1 MSRSSKTI
9 KNKAEK
15 KSSPVRITDHVVH
28 VNIDP
33 QTVSKYVRSGND
45 LVIHQANGKVIRIR
59 GFFGDGDKQQLE
71 LVFDYNGGELKMAAV
86 PSTIPLD
93 DPTGDEVLFKPVE
106 NDDHNATG
114 LKAVGMAAFA
124 ATTIGTVAAAT
135 NHGHRHG
142 HSSSDGSNS
151 NGLGDNG
158 ANSGTGNTN
167 TSGNGNS
174 TTNSGNDKNN
184 NGNDKNNNK
193 DNNGTNTKD
202 TAVPDAPTLSF
213 KSNPDG
219 TVVASGR
226 TIANGQVRVTFP
238 DGTTKVVVADKQG
251 YYQAKSNSVQ
261 DSGQGS
267 AVVTDSHGKNSL
279 ATISSY
285 VDDVKPNAAKILG
298 GKDNQEPVVGE
309 FKNHDYINDPRPEI
323 YGSGAEPNA
332 LVRIYRGDTLLGSTR
347 ADASGNWTW
356 KCNADL
362 ADGLYK
368 IRVKVVDNAGNESE
382 LSNEFEFTILTV
394 QPKAVT
400 IDRVHGVDNDQPNG
414 PTSREM
420 IHKKRP
426 TIEGSGADAE
436 GVIYIYAQSS
446 DGERKLLGTTVAG
459 PDGKWSFVPSVDLKD
474 DTYTFTA
481 NLVDKAGN
489 VGKISDGV
497 VIQISTTPPDAPII
511 DQYIDNTGSVTGEVA
526 HRHSTDEQH
535 PILRGH
541 GAEAGSVV
549 TIYDTYNGQKTVLG
563 TTIAKADGSW
573 EFDCRAQSVPVALDE
588 GVHKITATSTDA
600 AGNTSSESKSFDVTV
615 DLTPPSNKVIIDH
628 ALDNQEPNVGTISDN
643 GDTNDRTPTLVGS
656 NAEAYGVVRIYVKT
670 ANGNYTYVGETKADS
685 EGNWSFTAPTLPR
698 DGSYTYQARATDE
711 AGNEAVGSD
720 GFTVN
725 LDTLAPVIP
734 SIVKVEKPTGDEIS
748 QGKPTNTTTPT
759 ISGTSEKDAI
769 INIYDVNG
777 GWIGSTKADGQGAW
791 SFTPTSQMSTGMH
804 NLYVTATDAAGNVS
818 GQSAHFPFEISLQKP
833 TTPTISRIEDD
844 AQKTVENN
852 GYTNDHTPKL
862 YGRGE
867 AGTEVTI
874 SVKLPGSDTA
884 IVLGTVVVNSDGYWE
899 FQTSYYNKDGLYK
912 FIVTATNGGG
922 NASDPSDYYV
932 NLDFTPPAQPTITEL
947 RSAVLPK
954 PGVVSDKGTTNDPAP
969 LISGLAE
976 GNSQVLIY
984 IKGQTEPIGVVK
996 ADGQGK
1002 WSFRIPGLDEGTY
1015 EFLVYSVDQAGN
1027 KSASPATRTVT
1038 ILTSFP
1044 ETPTITG
1051 VYNDQSGSEVLI
1063 DNNKYTSDSTP
1074 VIRGTA
1080 KPGSVVYIY
1089 DGTVLLGTTTAGNDS
1104 SGSWSFKVPANNP
1117 LGNNQ
1122 THSLTAHVVND
1133 AGQAGNPSQPWVV
1146 NVDYTAPDAPKIIG
1160 GRDTAAPIVD
1170 EFENGATI
1178 NDKYPTLRGEG
1189 AEPYSTVKIY
1199 DALGNVV
1206 ATVKA
1211 DVTGQWKWTSSTELK
1226 DGHYS
1231 YTATVVDEAGNE
1243 SDKSNIFGFDV
1254 KTSNNQVPAISSVT
1268 NSKGVAAITSEGV
1281 DWMNDDML
1289 ILHGTGAIKNGVVR
1303 IYDNGKVI
1311 GEVKAGPDGSWSFA
1325 TDPLVGQNHNFTAK
1339 TVDAAGNESLES
1351 AGHAIKVDTVA
1362 PNQPIV
1368 SRIEDSNHETV
1379 VNGGYTNSRTP
1390 KLYGRAEK
1398 FSEVM
1403 IYCTLPGSDKPVL
1416 LGTVKANENGYWE
1429 FQTPSNTLDGLYKFA
1444 VKAKDAAGNISDE
1457 TEYSVNLDFTPP
1469 SQPKITEIRST
1480 IPPKPGSIAENGTT
1494 NDSAPFIT
1502 GEAEKNSQVLI
1513 YIKGQTEPI
1522 GIVKVDSQ
1530 GKWSFR
1536 VPGLDQGTY
1545 QFQVYAVD
1553 QAGNRSPIPTTRTVT
1568 VMTSYP
1574 DSPTITGVYD
1584 DHTGSEVLIESNK
1597 YTTDRTPVLHGTAKP
1612 GSLIYIYD
1620 GSTLIGTTTADNDS
1634 NGSWTFKVPASNPLE
1649 DNQTHTFTAR
1659 VVNSSDQESNPSKP
1673 WIINVDHTPPEAPT
1687 FTTGRD
1693 TAAPVV
1699 DDFDNGATINDKR
1712 PTLRGEGAEP
1722 YSTVKIY
1729 DASGNV
1735 VATIK
1740 ADAGGQWRWKP
1751 DRDLPD
1757 GHYGYRASV
1766 VDQAGNESN
1775 KSAEFGFDVK
1785 TSNNQ
1790 VPTISKIVSSQGDEP
1805 KVAEGVNW
1813 LNDETMTLHG
1823 TGAIK
1828 NGIVR
1833 IYDNGKLIGEVNAG
1847 PDGSWSFTT
1856 DPLVGQKHSFTAK
1869 TVDAAGNES
1878 ALSNI
1883 YDVKID
1889 TSAPSQP
1896 VFDQYID
1903 NTGSV
1908 KGEVANRHSTD
1919 EQHPILRGHG
1929 AEAGSVVTIYDTYNG
1944 QKTVLGTT
1952 IAKDDGSWEF
1962 DCRAQSVP
1970 VTLREGAHKITVT
1983 STDAANN
1990 ASIES
1995 AAFDVTVDLT
2005 PPSNKVIINYVSD
2018 DQEPQ
2023 IGKVNNNGYTNDR
2036 TPTLVGSN
2044 AESNGIVRIYIKNAN
2059 GNYTYVGETKADSQ
2073 GNWSFTAPTLP
2084 RDGSYTYQARATDE
2098 AGNEAVGSDGFT
2110 VNLDTLAPVIPS
2122 IVKVEKPTGD
2132 EISQGKPTNTTTP
2145 TISGTSEKDAIINI
2159 YDVNGGWI
2167 GSTKADGQGAW
2178 SFTPTSQMS
2187 TGMHNLY
2194 VTATDA
2200 AGNVSGQSAHFP
2212 FEISL
2217 QKPTTPTISR
2227 IEDDAQKTVENNGYT
2242 NDHTPKLYGR
2252 GEAGTEVTIS
2262 VKLPGSDTAIV
2273 LGTVVVNSDGYWE
2286 FQTSYYNKDGLYK
2299 FIVTATNG
2307 GGNASDPSD
2316 YYVNLDFTP
2325 PAQPTITELRSAVL
2339 PKPGVV
2345 SDKGTTN
2352 DPAPLISGL
2361 AEGNS
2366 QVLIYIKGQTEPIGV
2381 VKADGQ
2387 GKWSFR
2393 IPGLDEG
2400 TYEFLVY
2407 SVDQAGNKSASPAT
2421 RTVTILTS
2429 FPETPTITGVY
2440 NDQSGSEVLIDNNK
2454 YTSDSTPV
2462 IRGTAKPGSVV
2473 YIYDGTVLLGT
2484 TTAGNDSSGSWSFKV
2499 PANNPLGNN
2508 QTHSLT
2514 AHVVNDAGQ
2523 AGNPSQPWVV
2533 NVDYT
2538 APDAPKIIGGRDTA
2552 APIVDEFEN
2561 GATINDKYPTLRGEG
2576 AEPYSTVKI
2585 YDALG
2590 NVVATV
2596 KADVTGQWKWTS
2608 STELKD
2614 GHYSYTA
2621 TVVDEAGNESDKS
2634 NIFGFDVK
2642 TSNNQV
2648 PAISSVT
2655 NSKGVAAITSEGV
2668 DWMNDDMLIL
2678 HGTGAI
2684 KNGVVRIY
2692 DNGKVIGEV
2701 KAGPDGSW
2709 SFATDPLVGQNHNF
2723 TAKTVDA
2730 AGNESLES
2738 AGHAIKVDTV
2748 APNQPIVSR
2757 IEDSN
2762 HETVVNG
2769 GYTNSRTPKLY
2780 GRAEKFSEV
2789 MIYCTLPG
2797 SDKPVLLGTV
2807 KANENGYWEFQ
2818 TPSNTL
2824 DGLYKFAVKAKDA
2837 AGNISDETEY
2847 SVNLDFTPPSQP
2859 KITEIRSTIPPKPGS
2874 IAENGTTNDSAPFI
2888 TGEAEKNSQ
2897 VLIYIK
2903 GQTEPIGIVK
2913 VDSQGKWSFRVPGLD
2928 QGTYQFQVYAVD
2940 QAGNRSPIPTTR
2952 TVTVM
2957 TSYPDSPTITG
2968 VYDDHT
2974 GSEVLI
2980 ESNKYTTDRTP
2991 VLHGTAKPGSVIYIY
3006 DGSTLIGTTT
3016 AGNDS
3021 NGSWTFKVPAN
3032 NPLEDN
3038 QTHTFTA
3045 RVVDSSDQESNP
3057 SKPWV
3062 INVDHTPP
3070 EAPTFTTGRDTAA
3083 PVVDDFDN
3091 GATINDKRPTLRGEG
3106 AEPYSTVK
3114 IYDASGNVVAT
3125 IKADA
3130 GGQWRWKPDR
3140 DLPDGHYGY
3149 RASVVD
3155 QAGNESNKS
3164 AEFGFDVKTSNNQVP
3179 TISKIVSGQ
3188 GDEPKVA
3195 EGVNWLNKDVVT
3207 IKGAGAIKGKLV
3219 RIYDNGKLIG
3229 EVLSQDGTW
3238 SFTTDPLVGQKHSF
3252 TAKTVDAA
3260 GNESALS
3267 NNYDVQVDTV
3277 APNQPSFTKYL
3288 DNHGKITGEVLNHKT
3303 TDETQPVLKGQG
3315 AEAGSVVTIY
3325 DIYNGQKTVL
3335 GTTIAKSD
3343 GSWEFDCRK
3352 PGTTVTLREGTHQ
3365 FTVTSTD
3372 AANNTSAESSPFEV
3386 TVDLTPPSNKVTI
3399 DRVLDDQEPKIGTVN
3414 NNGYTNDRTPTLV
3427 GSNAESNGI
3436 VRIYVK
3442 NANGG
3447 YDYIGSTMADDRG
3460 RWSYTVA
3467 RLSDDKDYTYQ
3478 ARAADEAGNEAVG
3491 SNDYTIKLDTTAP
3504 DAPTITSFQN
3514 TIGSGANATITDIE
3528 NGLTNDSTP
3537 RLSGKAEKNSIITI
3551 YDGANI
3557 LGTVQAGPD
3566 GTWYYDV
3573 PASNPLEGRRY
3584 NFQITATDAAGN
3596 VSEKSSVKVL
3606 EVNLMAPT
3614 APRIDSIDDNYGLKK
3629 GKILNANDTGTDSF
3643 TDDVKPTIRGSGAA
3657 RNSTVTIYDSNNV
3670 VVGVTTA
3677 GEKGEWSFQ
3686 IPGEPGYHLV
3696 NGKTYEFF
3704 AKVTNSAG
3712 NTSLLSSGYKFTVD
3726 TTPPAQPTISH
3737 VYDSKVDADIA
3748 DGKPTRNSSLKLSG
3762 EGETGST
3769 VYIYDS
3775 ISGTPVKIGEA
3786 KVINGRW
3793 SYTVDGLGN
3802 GSHVFTVRAVDEA
3815 MNITSDKNLPTW
3827 TVTVDNS
3834 VLPIPTIDKYID
3846 DYKEFNPDGT
3856 AGSKEIPNNGK
3867 TNDKTPILEG
3877 TAPAGIKAIRIYL
3890 NNSSEVF
3897 AEVPVVNG
3905 KWRYDFA
3912 AHNKSLEDGINNI
3925 SVSGVGESGFE
3936 SDKSKSFNVD
3946 INTIPPSLVTFDSAH
3961 VDENGNIDTLGTGR
3975 KTNDNTP
3982 MFNGKGETGNI
3993 IHIYD
3998 ENNNEIG
4005 VGKVA
4010 LGNWQIQITKKLP
4023 NGKHTF
4029 TAIAED
4035 AYGNRMETGAKF
4047 ELDIYNG
4054 EVMKPVI
4061 AEIID
4066 QVGDGVV
4073 DKTGVIDSN
4082 VDGGLTNDRTPL
4094 LKGTAIQGYKVSIYI
4109 NGSSVPVATVI
4120 AGENGRW
4127 SYQVGPNL
4135 IGEGKNTFQVRYIDE
4150 YGNVSELSEAY
4161 LINLD
4166 YTPPAAPAITGIVD
4180 NVPDFVGLVTEN
4192 GKKINDKSPEVRGTI
4207 AKGDG
4212 TKYVHVYVDGVF
4224 HGTATIDYTT
4234 EPPSWSYK
4242 INSLLN
4248 DGQHTIKTVGIDAA
4262 GNKTNIENSGSFAFI
4277 VDTTPPQL
4285 ITAITGARKTK
4296 NPNGH
4301 DENLKADDDV
4311 LNSGSYINQKT
4322 PELFGTTDYNTEV
4335 HIYIL
4340 SSDGTTWIDIGHVM
4354 SDAAGNWKFSVPSVL
4369 PDGTPLPE
4377 GIAAFKVKAVDD
4389 VGNWTDFSKGEF
4401 ILHIDTIPPTNV
4413 AILQVWDNVEGGFF
4427 DENIIQNGVTND
4439 PRPEFSGTAE
4449 AGTKL
4454 YIYDTYGENPDV
4466 PVAVIDPV
4474 PSSGVWSWQPTGN
4487 LSQGTHSFYI
4497 KAVDK
4502 AGNETVSKPWAFD
4515 VDLTRPDA
4523 PVITSVVDNKD
4534 PISGPLQ
4541 DNSSTNDNRPLFSGT
4556 VAKGTIIKVYIDGV
4570 ETTEQVIITDAGDHY
4585 NWSWQASK
4593 AFAEGQH
4600 TVKFV
4605 SVNQATGNVC
4615 EKPSEFSFDVDTI
4628 APEAPVICKDYSC
4641 NEIFG
4646 EQYNNK
4652 AFYTL
4657 YGTAE
4662 AGTTVIIYDNGVEVA
4677 RVSAYGRGF
4686 WQWSTSGRISEG
4698 DHEYRAVAIDE
4709 AGNTSEMSAPAIFHY
4724 STKTPNKP
4732 IITDIYDDTGL
4743 ITGTIDDRKHTDD
4756 KHPTVK
4762 GTGKPG
4768 SQIAVLANGVGVG
4781 YTTVGEDGKWSVE
4794 IIYEDKTDPYKF
4806 YDMNLQITAIQYDEY
4821 GNKSGQSDNI
4831 WNIYIESKGIALPPH
4846 DVWKDAKEG
4855 AYEKNESIKLT
4866 QDDLAFKLRNG
4877 KVLVYEGDKV
4887 IASTDTDGNGNFEL
4901 IIPPGEANVWH
4912 KYTFG
4917 FANEIGAL
4925 VKGTGSRNVRPGAI
4939 RGNYD
4944 ESTSKRDGD
4953 YYMWSDVPAAKP
4965 KVVMVK
4971 AFQGKKYGEVGG
4983 FTYPE
4988 SYAQEDHIITHG
5000 QVDMKLVVLAGDP
5013 YTGHYK
5019 VFIDGV
5025 EISRYSVNWVE
5036 HQSGRAQIV
5045 SIPIDQYANKPGD
5058 HTVQVQY
5065 VAADGTK
5072 SALSDAWT
5080 YTYWQGQ
5087 PDPVTIDAYHA
5098 SRYEYNSDI
5107 EDFDNGAITNRV
5119 YNATITGKATRY
5131 ATVEIYDVI
5140 FGNLKKL
5147 GETIAKADGSWTFS
5161 IKDSFRGVDLSHKV
5175 MHLTAKQIDV
5185 EGFES
5190 DRGQAFDLII
5200 DTARPDAPRI
5210 NEIID
5215 HEGDIQG
5222 SVSLMDL
5229 ITDDKMP
5236 EFKGF
5241 SEPGSLVIAYILRD
5255 GKLIEAGRVRL
5266 GSDEREWS
5274 IKLNIPLVEGENTIK
5289 FRAVDEA
5296 GNVNESDSTVV
5307 IKLDTT
5313 APDGPTIKQVTN
5325 SEGHDIENDGYTNDQ
5340 APIFHGV
5347 AEFGSVI
5354 KFVEILADGTE
5365 RVLGSTTVDDFN
5377 GNWVFKLPENM
5388 KLSEGTHTIKVSAAD
5403 TVGNVNHLVDAKFV
5417 VHVDITPPSKPDGNQ
5432 FGIYDDN
5439 DKSIG
5444 WGHAT
5449 ADMKPTFKGTGRDG
5463 EKITIYDGDTI
5474 LGATEVV
5481 GGTWSFTPKK
5491 LMEVREHFISFSVTD
5506 KAGNVSDRSEP
5517 VNFKIDQNAP
5527 KLLRSAEADDDHSA
5541 DHIVDT
5547 QSDEQYHAKSEESAP
5562 KHEDSEQGYSLNNL
5576 FSNTALSR
5584 MAENATDGRADDKA
5598 MKVELDRS
5606 NLFEGSKGEI
5616 NLDKIANLT
5625 EKDAAKHADN
5635 ADAETNKGLDS
5646 TIKQTETSPKLD
5658 ELNLQVLDLKVA
5670 NTGSTGHTSAT
5681 NTEMKNSDLEHLLHL
5696 QQSQVAG

>member
-135 NHGHRHG
+135 NHGHRHS

-368 IRVKVVDNAGNESE
+368 IRVKVVDKAGNESE

-588 GVHKITATSTDA
+588 GIHKITATSTDA

-791 SFTPTSQMSTGMH
+791 SFTPPSQMSTGIH
-804 NLYVTATDAAGNVS
+804 NLYATATDSAGNVS

-844 AQKTVENN
+844 EQKTVENN

-899 FQTSYYNKDGLYK
+899 FQTSYYDKDGLYK
-912 FIVTATNGGG
+912 FIVTATNAAG
-922 NASDPSDYYV
+922 NVSDPSDYSA
-932 NLDFTPPAQPTITEL
+932 NLDFTPPAQPTVTEI

-1104 SGSWSFKVPANNP
+1104 SGSWSFKVPTNNP

-1199 DALGNVV
+1199 DASGNVV

-1289 ILHGTGAIKNGVVR
+1289 ILRGTGAIKNGVVR
-1303 IYDNGKVI
+1303 IYDNGK
-1311 GEVKAGPDGSWSFA
+1311 
-1325 TDPLVGQNHNFTAK
+1325 L
-1339 TVDAAGNESLES
+1339 
-1351 AGHAIKVDTVA
+1351 
-1362 PNQPIV
+1362 
-1368 SRIEDSNHETV
+1368 
-1379 VNGGYTNSRTP
+1379 
-1390 KLYGRAEK
+1390 
-1398 FSEVM
+1398 
-1403 IYCTLPGSDKPVL
+1403 
-1416 LGTVKANENGYWE
+1416 
-1429 FQTPSNTLDGLYKFA
+1429 
-1444 VKAKDAAGNISDE
+1444 
-1457 TEYSVNLDFTPP
+1457 
-1469 SQPKITEIRST
+1469 
-1480 IPPKPGSIAENGTT
+1480 
-1494 NDSAPFIT
+1494 
-1502 GEAEKNSQVLI
+1502 
-1513 YIKGQTEPI
+1513 
-1522 GIVKVDSQ
+1522 
-1530 GKWSFR
+1530 
-1536 VPGLDQGTY
+1536 
-1545 QFQVYAVD
+1545 
-1553 QAGNRSPIPTTRTVT
+1553 
-1568 VMTSYP
+1568 
-1574 DSPTITGVYD
+1574 
-1584 DHTGSEVLIESNK
+1584 
-1597 YTTDRTPVLHGTAKP
+1597 
-1612 GSLIYIYD
+1612 
-1620 GSTLIGTTTADNDS
+1620 
-1634 NGSWTFKVPASNPLE
+1634 
-1649 DNQTHTFTAR
+1649 
-1659 VVNSSDQESNPSKP
+1659 
-1673 WIINVDHTPPEAPT
+1673 
-1687 FTTGRD
+1687 
-1693 TAAPVV
+1693 
-1699 DDFDNGATINDKR
+1699 
-1712 PTLRGEGAEP
+1712 
-1722 YSTVKIY
+1722 
-1729 DASGNV
+1729 
-1735 VATIK
+1735 
-1740 ADAGGQWRWKP
+1740 
-1751 DRDLPD
+1751 
-1757 GHYGYRASV
+1757 
-1766 VDQAGNESN
+1766 
-1775 KSAEFGFDVK
+1775 
-1785 TSNNQ
+1785 
-1790 VPTISKIVSSQGDEP
+1790 
-1805 KVAEGVNW
+1805 
-1813 LNDETMTLHG
+1813 
-1823 TGAIK
+1823 
-1828 NGIVR
+1828 
-1833 IYDNGKLIGEVNAG
+1833 
-1847 PDGSWSFTT
+1847 
-1856 DPLVGQKHSFTAK
+1856 
-1869 TVDAAGNES
+1869 
-1878 ALSNI
+1878 
-1883 YDVKID
+1883 
-1889 TSAPSQP
+1889 
-1896 VFDQYID
+1896 
-1903 NTGSV
+1903 
-1908 KGEVANRHSTD
+1908 
-1919 EQHPILRGHG
+1919 
-1929 AEAGSVVTIYDTYNG
+1929 
-1944 QKTVLGTT
+1944 
-1952 IAKDDGSWEF
+1952 
-1962 DCRAQSVP
+1962 
-1970 VTLREGAHKITVT
+1970 
-1983 STDAANN
+1983 
-1990 ASIES
+1990 
-1995 AAFDVTVDLT
+1995 
-2005 PPSNKVIINYVSD
+2005 
-2018 DQEPQ
+2018 
-2023 IGKVNNNGYTNDR
+2023 
-2036 TPTLVGSN
+2036 
-2044 AESNGIVRIYIKNAN
+2044 
-2059 GNYTYVGETKADSQ
+2059 
-2073 GNWSFTAPTLP
+2073 
-2084 RDGSYTYQARATDE
+2084 
-2098 AGNEAVGSDGFT
+2098 
-2110 VNLDTLAPVIPS
+2110 
-2122 IVKVEKPTGD
+2122 
-2132 EISQGKPTNTTTP
+2132 
-2145 TISGTSEKDAIINI
+2145 
-2159 YDVNGGWI
+2159 
-2167 GSTKADGQGAW
+2167 
-2178 SFTPTSQMS
+2178 
-2187 TGMHNLY
+2187 
-2194 VTATDA
+2194 
-2200 AGNVSGQSAHFP
+2200 
-2212 FEISL
+2212 
-2217 QKPTTPTISR
+2217 
-2227 IEDDAQKTVENNGYT
+2227 
-2242 NDHTPKLYGR
+2242 
-2252 GEAGTEVTIS
+2252 
-2262 VKLPGSDTAIV
+2262 
-2273 LGTVVVNSDGYWE
+2273 
-2286 FQTSYYNKDGLYK
+2286 
-2299 FIVTATNG
+2299 
-2307 GGNASDPSD
+2307 
-2316 YYVNLDFTP
+2316 
-2325 PAQPTITELRSAVL
+2325 
-2339 PKPGVV
+2339 
-2345 SDKGTTN
+2345 
-2352 DPAPLISGL
+2352 
-2361 AEGNS
+2361 
-2366 QVLIYIKGQTEPIGV
+2366 
-2381 VKADGQ
+2381 
-2387 GKWSFR
+2387 
-2393 IPGLDEG
+2393 
-2400 TYEFLVY
+2400 
-2407 SVDQAGNKSASPAT
+2407 
-2421 RTVTILTS
+2421 
-2429 FPETPTITGVY
+2429 
-2440 NDQSGSEVLIDNNK
+2440 
-2454 YTSDSTPV
+2454 
-2462 IRGTAKPGSVV
+2462 
-2473 YIYDGTVLLGT
+2473 
-2484 TTAGNDSSGSWSFKV
+2484 
-2499 PANNPLGNN
+2499 
-2508 QTHSLT
+2508 
-2514 AHVVNDAGQ
+2514 
-2523 AGNPSQPWVV
+2523 
-2533 NVDYT
+2533 
-2538 APDAPKIIGGRDTA
+2538 
-2552 APIVDEFEN
+2552 
-2561 GATINDKYPTLRGEG
+2561 
-2576 AEPYSTVKI
+2576 
-2585 YDALG
+2585 
-2590 NVVATV
+2590 
-2596 KADVTGQWKWTS
+2596 
-2608 STELKD
+2608 
-2614 GHYSYTA
+2614 
-2621 TVVDEAGNESDKS
+2621 
-2634 NIFGFDVK
+2634 
-2642 TSNNQV
+2642 
-2648 PAISSVT
+2648 
-2655 NSKGVAAITSEGV
+2655 
-2668 DWMNDDMLIL
+2668 
-2678 HGTGAI
+2678 
-2684 KNGVVRIY
+2684 
-2692 DNGKVIGEV
+2692 IGEV

-3016 AGNDS
+3016 ADNNS

-3179 TISKIVSGQ
+3179 TISKIVSSQ

-3195 EGVNWLNKDVVT
+3195 EGVNWLNRDVVT
-3207 IKGAGAIKGKLV
+3207 IKGTGAIKGKLV

-3606 EVNLMAPT
+3606 EVNLTAPT

-3686 IPGEPGYHLV
+3686 IPGEPGYNLV

-3877 TAPAGIKAIRIYL
+3877 TAPAGIKAVRIYL

-4166 YTPPAAPAITGIVD
+4166 YTPPAAPVITGIVD

-4285 ITAITGARKTK
+4285 ITAITGARKAK

-4369 PDGTPLPE
+4369 PDGTTLPE
-4377 GIAAFKVKAVDD
+4377 GIVAFKVKAVDD

-4534 PISGPLQ
+4534 PVSGPLQ

-4605 SVNQATGNVC
+4605 SVNAAGSVC
-4615 EKPSEFSFDVDTI
+4615 KKPSEFSFDVDTI
-4628 APEAPVICKDYSC
+4628 APEAPVIWKDYNY

-4646 EQYNNK
+4646 EQYDNRP
-4652 AFYTL
+4652 FYTL

-4662 AGTTVIIYDNGVEVA
+4662 TGTIVIIYDNGVEVA
-4677 RVSAYGRGF
+4677 RVSAYGNGY

-4768 SQIAVLANGVGVG
+4768 SQIAVLANGQGVG

-4794 IIYEDKTDPYKF
+4794 IIYEDRTDPNKF

-4855 AYEKNESIKLT
+4855 AYGKNESIKLT

-4887 IASTDTDGNGNFEL
+4887 IASADTDGNGNFEL

-4971 AFQGKKYGEVGG
+4971 AFQGKRYGEVGG

-5000 QVDMKLVVLAGDP
+5000 QVDMKLVVLGGDP
-5013 YTGHYK
+5013 YTGYFK

-5025 EISRYSVNWVE
+5025 EISRYHSDWVE
-5036 HQSGRAQIV
+5036 YDSGRARLV

-5065 VAADGTK
+5065 VAEDGTK

-5161 IKDSFRGVDLSHKV
+5161 IKDSFTGVNLSHKV

-5200 DTARPDAPRI
+5200 DTGRPDAPRI

-5222 SVSLMDL
+5222 SVSLMGP

-5289 FRAVDEA
+5289 FRAIDEA
-5296 GNVNESDSTVV
+5296 GNVNESDSTVL

-5347 AEFGSVI
+5347 AEYCSVI

-5527 KLLRSAEADDDHSA
+5527 KLLRSAEEDDHHSA

-5625 EKDAAKHADN
+5625 
-5635 ADAETNKGLDS
+5635 NKGLDS
-5646 TIKQTETSPKLD
+5646 AIKQTETSPKLD

-5670 NTGSTGHTSAT
+5670 NTGSTSHTSAT

>member
-135 NHGHRHG
+135 NHGHRHS

-151 NGLGDNG
+151 TGLGDNG

-193 DNNGTNTKD
+193 DNNGTNTND

-238 DGTTKVVVADKQG
+238 DGTTQVVVADKQG
-251 YYQAKSNSVQ
+251 NYRATSHNVQ

-323 YGSGAEPNA
+323 YGSGAEPHSII
-332 LVRIYRGDTLLGSTR
+332 RIYTGTTLLGTTY
-347 ADASGNWTW
+347 ADANGNWTW
-356 KCNADL
+356 KCEADL
-362 ADGLYK
+362 GDGLYQ
-368 IRVKVVDNAGNESE
+368 IRVKVVDKAGNESE

-734 SIVKVEKPTGDEIS
+734 SIIKVAKSAGDEIS
-748 QGKPTNTTTPT
+748 QGTQTNTTTPT

-899 FQTSYYNKDGLYK
+899 FQTSYYDKDGLYK
-912 FIVTATNGGG
+912 FIVTATNAAG
-922 NASDPSDYYV
+922 NVSDPSDYSA
-932 NLDFTPPAQPTITEL
+932 NLDFTPPAQPTVTEI

-1104 SGSWSFKVPANNP
+1104 SGSWSFKVPTNNP

-1199 DALGNVV
+1199 DASGNVV

-1243 SDKSNIFGFDV
+1243 SDKSNVFGFDV
-1254 KTSNNQVPAISSVT
+1254 KTSNDQVPAISSVT

-1289 ILHGTGAIKNGVVR
+1289 ILRGTGAIKNGVVR
-1303 IYDNGKVI
+1303 IYDNGKLI

-1325 TDPLVGQNHNFTAK
+1325 TDPLVGRNHNFTAK

-1536 VPGLDQGTY
+1536 VPGLNEGSY
-1545 QFQVYAVD
+1545 SFEVYAVD
-1553 QAGNRSPIPTTRTVT
+1553 QAGNRSPIPATRTVT

-1813 LNDETMTLHG
+1813 LNKDVVTIKG

-1828 NGIVR
+1828 GKLVR
-1833 IYDNGKLIGEVNAG
+1833 IYDNGKLIGEVLSQ
-1847 PDGSWSFTT
+1847 DGTWSFTT

-2122 IVKVEKPTGD
+2122 IIKVAKSAGD
-2132 EISQGKPTNTTTP
+2132 EISQGTQTNTTTP

-2286 FQTSYYNKDGLYK
+2286 FQTSYYDKDGLYK
-2299 FIVTATNG
+2299 FIVTATNAA
-2307 GGNASDPSD
+2307 GNVSDPSD
-2316 YYVNLDFTP
+2316 YSANLDFTP
-2325 PAQPTITELRSAVL
+2325 PAQPTVTEIRSAVL

-2499 PANNPLGNN
+2499 PTNNPLGNN

-2585 YDALG
+2585 YDASG

-2634 NIFGFDVK
+2634 NVFGFDVK
-2642 TSNNQV
+2642 TSNDQV

-2678 HGTGAI
+2678 RGTGAI

-2692 DNGKVIGEV
+2692 DNGKLIGEV

-2709 SFATDPLVGQNHNF
+2709 SFATDPLVGRNHNF

-2957 TSYPDSPTITG
+2957 TSYPDSPSITG

-2974 GSEVLI
+2974 GTEVLI

-3016 AGNDS
+3016 ADNNS
-3021 NGSWTFKVPAN
+3021 NGSWTFKVPAS

-3045 RVVDSSDQESNP
+3045 RVVNSSDQESNP
-3057 SKPWV
+3057 SKPWI

-3179 TISKIVSGQ
+3179 TISKIVSSQ

-3207 IKGAGAIKGKLV
+3207 IKGTGAIKGKLV

-3447 YDYIGSTMADDRG
+3447 YDYIGSTIADDRG
-3460 RWSYTVA
+3460 HWSYTVA
-3467 RLSDDKDYTYQ
+3467 RLSDDRDYTYQ

-3606 EVNLMAPT
+3606 EVNLTAPT

-3704 AKVTNSAG
+3704 ATITNSAG

-3726 TTPPAQPTISH
+3726 TTPPAQPTLSH
-3737 VYDSKVDADIA
+3737 VYDSKVEADIA
-3748 DGKPTRNSSLKLSG
+3748 DGKPTRNSSLRLSG

-3775 ISGTPVKIGEA
+3775 ISGTPVKVGEA
-3786 KVINGRW
+3786 KVIDGRW

-3815 MNITSDKNLPTW
+3815 MNITSDKNLPTR
-3827 TVTVDNS
+3827 TVIVDNS

-3856 AGSKEIPNNGK
+3856 AGSKEILNNGK

-3877 TAPAGIKAIRIYL
+3877 TAPAGIKAVRIYL
-3890 NNSSEVF
+3890 NNSSDVF

-3946 INTIPPSLVTFDSAH
+3946 INTIPPSLVTFDSAF
-3961 VDENGNIDTLGTGR
+3961 VNENGNIDTLGTGR

-3982 MFNGKGETGNI
+3982 MFSGKGENGNI

-4010 LGNWQIQITKKLP
+4010 LGYWQIQITKKLP

-4094 LKGTAIQGYKVSIYI
+4094 LRGTAIQGYKVSIYI
-4109 NGSSVPVATVI
+4109 NGSTVPVATVI

-4150 YGNVSELSEAY
+4150 YGNISELSEAY

-4262 GNKTNIENSGSFAFI
+4262 GNKTNIENSGSFEFI

-4311 LNSGSYINQKT
+4311 INSGDYINQKT

-4335 HIYIL
+4335 HIYLL

-4354 SDAAGNWKFSVPSVL
+4354 SDAAGNWKFFVPSVL

-4377 GIAAFKVKAVDD
+4377 GIAAFKIKAVDD

-4413 AILQVWDNVEGGFF
+4413 AILQVWDNVEGGIF
-4427 DENIIQNGVTND
+4427 DGNIPSNGSTND

-4474 PSSGVWSWQPTGN
+4474 PSTGVWSWQPSGN
-4487 LSQGTHSFYI
+4487 LPQGTHSFYI

-4515 VDLTRPDA
+4515 VDFTVPDA
-4523 PVITSVVDNKD
+4523 PVITSVTDNKEPVTGFLRD
-4534 PISGPLQ
+4534 GSY
-4541 DNSSTNDNRPLFSGT
+4541 TNDNRPIFAGT
-4556 VAKGTIIKVYIDGV
+4556 LAKGSTIKIYVDDV
-4570 ETTEQVIITDAGDHY
+4570 EITDQVIITDAGDHY
-4585 NWSWQASK
+4585 TWSWQPST
-4593 AFAEGQH
+4593 AFIDGEH
-4600 TVKFV
+4600 DVKFV
-4605 SVNQATGNVC
+4605 SVNNATGAECRN
-4615 EKPSEFSFDVDTI
+4615 PATFYLTVDTKI
-4628 APEAPVICKDYSC
+4628 PELTQIYKD
-4641 NEIFG
+4641 
-4646 EQYNNK
+4646 QYCQERFTEDLYINSMEDQK
-4652 AFYTL
+4652 L
-4657 YGTAE
+4657 YGKAE
-4662 AGTTVIIYDNGVEVA
+4662 QFATIIIYDNGVEIGQASAHQYWITDTESFWGWSWGLPKVMTTGTHKFQVA
-4677 RVSAYGRGF
+4677 VRD
-4686 WQWSTSGRISEG
+4686 Q
-4698 DHEYRAVAIDE
+4698 
-4709 AGNTSEMSAPAIFHY
+4709 AGNISPMSDPVTYHY
-4724 STKTPNKP
+4724 SLDPADKP
-4732 IITDIYDDTGL
+4732 TITEVYDGSGL
-4743 ITGTIDDRKHTDD
+4743 ITGTIANGGHTDD
-4756 KHPTVK
+4756 KTPTVRGK
-4762 GTGKPG
+4762 GVAG
-4768 SQIAVLANGVGVG
+4768 SLIYIYANGNHVGSARVG
-4781 YTTVGEDGKWSVE
+4781 DDGNWSGQILLGNEDR
-4794 IIYEDKTDPYKF
+4794 YY
-4806 YDMNLQITAIQYDEY
+4806 YYQNLQITAKQVNEY
-4821 GNKSGQSDNI
+4821 GNVGPASDSS
-4831 WNIYIESKGIALPPH
+4831 WNIYIEPDGLTVP
-4846 DVWKDAKEG
+4846 KDAWKASKEG
-4855 AYEKNESIKLT
+4855 VYGANESVILNQT
-4866 QDDLAFKLRNG
+4866 DLAFKVPNG
-4877 KVLVYEGDKV
+4877 KILVYEDDKL
-4887 IASTDTDGNGNFEL
+4887 IASADTDANGNFEL
-4901 IIPPGEANVWH
+4901 IIPPSAPNVWH

-4917 FANEIGAL
+4917 FANELGKVTKGIGAADMRPAGL
-4925 VKGTGSRNVRPGAI
+4925 VGKS
-4939 RGNYD
+4939 Y
-4944 ESTSKRDGD
+4944 GD
-4953 YYMWSDVPAAKP
+4953 YYMWSDDPAFKP
-4965 KVVMVK
+4965 LVTMVK
-4971 AFQGKKYGEVGG
+4971 ANAIRS
-4983 FTYPE
+4983 YPE
-4988 SYAQEDHIITHG
+4988 VSDSIRPEGFLNYDHVVTHG
-5000 QVDMKLVVLAGDP
+5000 VTDMQMVVLAKPG
-5013 YTGHYK
+5013 YLKNFK
-5019 VFIDGV
+5019 VYIDGV
-5025 EISRYSVNWVE
+5025 EISGFTFDYFNTGMWPRNAKLLV
-5036 HQSGRAQIV
+5036 
-5045 SIPIDQYANKPGD
+5045 IPKVAYANTPGE
-5058 HTVQVQY
+5058 HRVQIQY
-5065 VAADGTK
+5065 VADDGSK
-5072 SALSDAWT
+5072 SALSDPWY
-5080 YTYWQGQ
+5080 YTYLADNPPPIAIDTYSASERQGW
-5087 PDPVTIDAYHA
+5087 PHTDYNGSSVVTNKKSDPMLSGKA
-5098 SRYEYNSDI
+5098 SRYATIEIYNEVYGNLTLVGKTVAKEDGTWVFDLTTFMRNNRSGWNFHFTARQVDI
-5107 EDFDNGAITNRV
+5107 EGFKSEPGPAFNV
-5119 YNATITGKATRY
+5119 
-5131 ATVEIYDVI
+5131 
-5140 FGNLKKL
+5140 
-5147 GETIAKADGSWTFS
+5147 
-5161 IKDSFRGVDLSHKV
+5161 
-5175 MHLTAKQIDV
+5175 QIDQ
-5185 EGFES
+5185 S
-5190 DRGQAFDLII
+5190 P
-5200 DTARPDAPRI
+5200 PDNPVVT
-5210 NEIID
+5210 EIID
-5215 HEGDIQG
+5215 HAGDVQG
-5222 SVSLMDL
+5222 PLSITKPV
-5229 ITDDKMP
+5229 TDDKTP
-5236 EFKGF
+5236 EFKGTA
-5241 SEPGSLVIAYILRD
+5241 EAGSLVIIYISRD
-5255 GKLIEAGRVRL
+5255 GVKIEAGRYQL
-5266 GSDEREWS
+5266 AENQTNWS
-5274 IKLNIPLVEGENTIK
+5274 IKLSVPLTEGSNTVIIQAMDK
-5289 FRAVDEA
+5289 A
-5296 GNVNESDSTVV
+5296 GNVSYGNYIYAT
-5307 IKLDTT
+5307 LDTI
-5313 APDGPTIKQVTN
+5313 APEGPTIEHVTN
-5325 SEGHDIENDGYTNDQ
+5325 SEGREVENNGYINDQ
-5340 APIFHGV
+5340 TPMFRGKG
-5347 AEFGSVI
+5347 EKDTVI
-5354 KFVEILADGTE
+5354 TFIEILADGTE
-5365 RVLGSTTVDDFN
+5365 KVLGTTVTSGWDNSWTFR
-5377 GNWVFKLPENM
+5377 LPDNM
-5388 KLSEGTHTIKVSAAD
+5388 KLSEGTHTIKVSQTDKA
-5403 TVGNVNHLVDAKFV
+5403 GNVNHLVDAKFV

-5481 GGTWSFTPKK
+5481 GGTWSFTPNK

-5506 KAGNVSDRSEP
+5506 KAGNISDRSEP

-5670 NTGSTGHTSAT
+5670 NTGSTSHTSAT